1 MENETVNQVT
11 DEAKTFTQEEVNA
24 IVGER
29 LKRAEAKYGDYEEL
43 KEKALKLDQIE
54 EANKSELEKI
64 TEKAAN
70 LQSELDAMKKA
81 ESIRAI
87 REKVSNETGIPLNLL
102 TADTEEA
109 CMEQATAIK
118 AYAVP
123 NSYPQV
129 KDAGEPQIR
138 GKGSARDDFAAW
150 ANAVNN

>member
-43 KEKALKLDQIE
+43 KEKAMKLDQIE
-54 EANKSELEKI
+54 EASKSELEKI

-70 LQSELDAMKKA
+70 LQTELDAMKKA

-109 CMEQATAIK
+109 CMEQAMAIK

-123 NSYPQV
+123 SAYPQV

-138 GKGSARDDFAAW
+138 GKGSAREDFAAW